1 MRGRV
6 LYYDETQGF
15 GFIQGADGNRYTFA
29 AEDMRRR
36 TPIVKGTAV
45 EFRPSGDRAR
55 DILVMHEQAAGRV
68 AGMPSGGES
77 ITGGAGPVAA
87 VSVPPQHFGRFAE
100 HEDASQTS
108 LWGYFQRA
116 LTTNYVSFGGRA
128 RRKEYWGYIL
138 FWTIAATIIGI
149 TGLALDDATG
159 TLDTIQF
166 PVIMSGL
173 LVIWILGTFLP
184 GLGLTIRRIHDIGL
198 SGWFYLLVF
207 VPSVGALIILV
218 FTLIASQKHDNRW
231 GPVPDE

>member
-1 MRGRV
+1 M
-6 LYYDETQGF
+6 
-15 GFIQGADGNRYTFA
+15 
-29 AEDMRRR
+29 
-36 TPIVKGTAV
+36 
-45 EFRPSGDRAR
+45 
-55 DILVMHEQAAGRV
+55 
-68 AGMPSGGES
+68 
-77 ITGGAGPVAA
+77 
-87 VSVPPQHFGRFAE
+87 
-100 HEDASQTS
+100 
-108 LWGYFQRA
+108 
-116 LTTNYVSFGGRA
+116 SFGGRA